1 MADVEIVVEPRNDI
15 VFAARG
21 GSEAL
26 TLFNLRI
33 LRLPHRGGGA
43 DQVALSASRL
53 SAAMASSRRAAQA
66 TFPSCN
72 SCNLRCE
79 KGSKIRH
86 KIRHAA
92 IGKQILQEND

>member
-26 TLFNLRI
+26 ILFNLRI

-53 SAAMASSRRAAQA
+53 SAAMASSRRAARA
-66 TFPSCN
+66 TFP